1 MGLLGQAP
9 SQLITATDGSVG
21 EGLRWNGKKILITI
35 KPRQVAGFFVYKR
48 ETHIIHT
55 NTKVTLTQFI
65 GLVCKIFSEIF
76 KIGTGFYGK

>member
-35 KPRQVAGFFVYKR
+35 KPRQVAGFFVCGMMCR
-48 ETHIIHT
+48 
-55 NTKVTLTQFI
+55 F
-65 GLVCKIFSEIF
+65 G
-76 KIGTGFYGK
+76 